1 VRSRIY
7 RWYARLKEIE
17 LQLEENPGMVRLEDM
32 LQRLEDIDRAV
43 NRIPTPLAYSEN
55 LYSFRGHIDLVR
67 QRVIGRL
74 ARAEAQQAKATT
86 DASYAAPSGAP

>member
-1 VRSRIY
+1 
-7 RWYARLKEIE
+7 
-17 LQLEENPGMVRLEDM
+17 MVRLEDM

-67 QRVIGRL
+67 QRVIARL
-74 ARAEAQQAKATT
+74 AQAESQHVKGLT
-86 DASYAAPSGAP
+86 DASALPQSGGS